1 MLCVALAVNSTISPI
16 FSVWSSYPSTCALT
30 LFTPL
35 CTYKFIL
42 ELASYVTLVTES
54 FTASYT
60 SDEYMYVTINSSAVF
75 LAHWIFPFTALLF
88 TVIVIFP
95 VVLSYDQLFL
105 EKLSPFTSPF
115 VASVEFATTV
125 TVSGYLLLI
134 FGAVT
139 SMLVFF
145 IGNTLFSTYDVIL
158 PWVISLLTLFA
169 EYGMYFVI
177 S

>member
-1 MLCVALAVNSTISPI
+1 M
-16 FSVWSSYPSTCALT
+16 
-30 LFTPL
+30 
-35 CTYKFIL
+35 L

-60 SDEYMYVTINSSAVF
+60 SDEYTYVTINSSVVF
-75 LAHWIFPFTALLF
+75 LAHWIFPFTALLL

-95 VVLSYDQLFL
+95 VALSYDQLSL

-115 VASVEFATTV
+115 VAFVEFATTV

-134 FGAVT
+134 FGALT
-139 SMLVFF
+139 SMFVFF

-158 PWVISLLTLFA
+158 PCVISLLTLFT
-169 EYGMYFVI
+169 EYGIYFVI

>member
-1 MLCVALAVNSTISPI
+1 M
-16 FSVWSSYPSTCALT
+16 
-30 LFTPL
+30 
-35 CTYKFIL
+35 L

-105 EKLSPFTSPF
+105 EKLSPFASPF
-115 VASVEFATTV
+115 VAFVEFATTV
-125 TVSGYLLLI
+125 TASGYLLLI
-134 FGAVT
+134 FGALT
-139 SMLVFF
+139 SMFVFF

-158 PWVISLLTLFA
+158 P
-169 EYGMYFVI
+169 
-177 S
+177 